1 MSEVERGCL
10 ILADISGYM
19 QYMAGVELEHS
30 TDVLADL
37 IEIVVDR
44 MSGLFHLDKLEG
56 DAVFCHAADDGLE
69 GNAVLSALRA
79 SYSGFADRREEVVR
93 ATTCPCRACRG
104 ISDLNLKIVV
114 HAGEYATHEV
124 ARSSELMGTDVNLVH
139 RLLKNSVT
147 KQTGIEGYALITDS
161 AINRLG
167 FEPEPMGMV
176 EHIQRYEGVGEVPG
190 HVLDLEHEWRKETER
205 RVVYLS
211 DAEASR
217 IFVIETSLAPSVAWD
232 VLTSPAKTLLW
243 MADRRTQT
251 DPEGAL
257 GVGSTVHCVHGR
269 LKFVHHILDWR
280 PYRYLSYRTDTAV
293 GPFICTDEIVAL
305 PDGARWRVVH
315 RVRPDGGVVQKVLV
329 SVFAGAGWRDQQ
341 KSVDR
346 LDQLLAKLE
355 TEAASANTG

>member
-10 ILADISGYM
+10 ILADISGYT

-37 IEIVVDR
+37 IEIVVDT

-114 HAGEYATHEV
+114 HTGEYATHTV
-124 ARSSELMGTDVNLVH
+124 ARSSELMGTEVNLIH
-139 RLLKNSVT
+139 RLLKNSVSE
-147 KQTGIEGYALITDS
+147 QTGIKGYALITDS
-161 AINRLG
+161 AIDRLG
-167 FEPEPMGMV
+167 FEPESMGMV
-176 EHIQRYEGVGEVPG
+176 AHIQRYADVGEVQG
-190 HVLDLEHEWRKETER
+190 QVLDLEHEWRRETEQ

-211 DAEASR
+211 EGEASR
-217 IFVIETSLAPSVAWD
+217 IYVVETTLPPSVAWD

-251 DPEGAL
+251 DPAGAL

-280 PYRYLSYRTDTAV
+280 PFRYLTYLTDTAI
-293 GPFICTDEIVAL
+293 GPFLCTDEIVAL

-329 SVFAGAGWRDQQ
+329 SLFAGVGWRDQQ

-355 TEAASANTG
+355 TESASANTG